1 MVPSYPW
8 YLLAEDL
15 ELMPTGAAHEGREA
29 SPVRLPA
36 TFSTYTARSQ
46 DLRAGIRPHDIVT
59 SVMDDWCE

>member
-36 TFSTYTARSQ
+36 TIYTARSQ
-46 DLRAGIRPHDIVT
+46 DLRAGIRPRDVLLL
-59 SVMDDWCE
+59 SLNDWCE